1 MTETDRVEEVKL
13 HDMVSAARMG
23 KDDPKPEEGNCTN
36 KYLKNKRVHQ
46 DVAGERESPFTDAKS
61 RERMA
66 TKLRLQE
73 GYRLCVA
80 S

>member
-13 HDMVSAARMG
+13 HHMVSAARMG

-46 DVAGERESPFTDAKS
+46 DVAGERERVPSQMPKVGNVWPQS
-61 RERMA
+61 
-66 TKLRLQE
+66 
-73 GYRLCVA
+73 
-80 S
+80 